1 MNFELKV
8 ALRFLKDGR
17 GQTVFILLGIAVGV
31 AVQVFINTLIAGLQI
46 DLVNQTVGK
55 SPHVWMVGQSSYE
68 AALAANEDANYF
80 RGNFEA
86 LTSPLKNWENI
97 ETILG
102 SRTDLTA
109 IVPVAEGSAFLIRTE
124 ETVPVV
130 IKGMDIADADG
141 IYGISESIVSGT
153 ASPGGDQILI
163 GSGIASD
170 YNLEIGDIVTLTIP
184 GIRNQNYTIG
194 GIFSLGSV
202 TDDTWVVMRLSQ
214 AQKFLGLGSDVSKIE
229 MQVADVYSAETIG
242 GELQARFSGASVN
255 NWIENNTSLL
265 AALNSQSMSS
275 LIIQIF
281 VLFSITLGI
290 ASVLAVSVVQKS
302 KQIGILKAMGTK
314 DRQVSRIFLF
324 QGAMMGVL
332 GALAG
337 GGMGVGMVR
346 MFLWGTSLETGTPLF
361 PLTIEW
367 VRIVVILSIVVASS
381 TLAAV
386 IPARRSLKLN
396 PVEVI
401 RNG

>member
-1 MNFELKV
+1 
-8 ALRFLKDGR
+8 
-17 GQTVFILLGIAVGV
+17 
-31 AVQVFINTLIAGLQI
+31 
-46 DLVNQTVGK
+46 
-55 SPHVWMVGQSSYE
+55 
-68 AALAANEDANYF
+68 
-80 RGNFEA
+80 
-86 LTSPLKNWENI
+86 
-97 ETILG
+97 
-102 SRTDLTA
+102 
-109 IVPVAEGSAFLIRTE
+109 
-124 ETVPVV
+124 
-130 IKGMDIADADG
+130 MDIADADG

-361 PLTIEW
+361 PLTVEW